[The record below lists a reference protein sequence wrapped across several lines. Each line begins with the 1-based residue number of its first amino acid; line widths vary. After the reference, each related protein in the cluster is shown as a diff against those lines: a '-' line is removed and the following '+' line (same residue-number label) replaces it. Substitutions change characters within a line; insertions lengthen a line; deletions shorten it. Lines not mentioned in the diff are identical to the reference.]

1 MSHSWFGHFATE
13 MSGFS
18 KTFPGMTPYILTL
31 GAFFWVPFL
40 REYVMSVGE
49 LAPGMESRRN
59 TWLPEKEV
67 LGE

>member
-18 KTFPGMTPYILTL
+18 KTFPGITPYILTV

-40 REYVMSVGE
+40 RDYVMSVGE
-49 LAPGMESRRN
+49 LAPGVGKPKKYMAARERSI
-59 TWLPEKEV
+59 
-67 LGE
+67 G

>member
-18 KTFPGMTPYILTL
+18 KTFPGITPYILTV

-49 LAPGMESRRN
+49 LAPGVGKPKKYMAARESI
-59 TWLPEKEV
+59 
-67 LGE
+67 G

>member
-49 LAPGMESRRN
+49 LAPGMES
-59 TWLPEKEV
+59 
-67 LGE
+67 

>member
-1 MSHSWFGHFATE
+1 

-18 KTFPGMTPYILTL
+18 KTFPGITPYILTV

-49 LAPGMESRRN
+49 LAPGVGKLKKYMAARERSI
-59 TWLPEKEV
+59 
-67 LGE
+67 G